1 MATFSYVALDAGGR
15 QQSGT
20 LPADNRNAAM
30 DQILGRGLSPLK
42 IEEKRTAGGGASGNG
57 HAGGGGIGALFG
69 RGSTSTHVPQA
80 ALESFTRELANLLG
94 AGLPLS
100 KALHLLRREASGGG
114 AKNVW
119 TKVHDEVVGGTPLA
133 DALAQWPKTFSTV
146 YVAMVR
152 AGEQG
157 GFLHVVLQQI
167 ADFRSREQELKGKV
181 KAALVYPCVL
191 ACFAAAVLAFLLV
204 FFIPKFQGIFNDFG
218 AQLPYLTQIVVAM
231 SKAVTTRYA
240 AFVVIGFA
248 VAIYAARQGIQ
259 SEKGRRIMERVIL
272 KMPALGKVT
281 ARFALVRFCRMLGT
295 LIGAGV
301 PLVSALKTAK
311 ESLGNQTLADA
322 VSYAIDEVQR
332 GAPLS
337 RSLAATPVLFPSS
350 VVEMVAI
357 AEETGR
363 LDKELVRL
371 SHSYEADLDRSL
383 RMLVALAE
391 PLMLF
396 LTALAIGTIVLAML
410 LPILTLQDVVH

>member
-1 MATFSYVALDAGGR
+1 MATFVYTALDRNGK
-15 QQSGT
+15 QTTGT
-20 LPADNRNAAM
+20 LPADNRAAAM
-30 DQILGRGLSPLK
+30 DQVLGRGLSPLK
-42 IEEKRTAGGGASGNG
+42 VEEQRGGGSNGAANGQASALGS
-57 HAGGGGIGALFG
+57 LFG
-69 RGSTSTHVPQA
+69 GNPNSTRVSQT
-80 ALESFTRELANLLG
+80 ALESFTRELANLLQ

-100 KALHLLRREASGGG
+100 RALQLLRREATTPG

-119 TKVHDEVVGGTPLA
+119 SKIHEEVVGGESLA
-133 DALAQWPKTFSTV
+133 DAMAQFPKTFSTV

-167 ADFRSREQELKGKV
+167 SDFRAREADLKGKV

-191 ACFAAAVLAFLLV
+191 AFFATGVLIFLLT
-204 FFIPKFQGIFNDFG
+204 FFIPKFSGIFNDFG
-218 AQLPYLTQIVVAM
+218 AELPKLTQVIVAM
-231 SKAVTTRYA
+231 SNVLRSWYA
-240 AFVVIGFA
+240 LGVLAAIIVGIFA
-248 VAIYAARQGIQ
+248 IRAALQT
-259 SEKGRRIMERVIL
+259 EKGRRIFEQAVL
-272 KMPALGKVT
+272 KTPALGKVT

-295 LIGAGV
+295 LIGSGV

-311 ESLGNQTLADA
+311 EALGNQTLSDA
-322 VSYAIDEVQR
+322 VAFAIEEVQR

-337 RSLAATPVLFPSS
+337 KSLAATPVLFPAS

-371 SHSYEADLDRSL
+371 SQSYEVDLDRSL
-383 RMLVALAE
+383 RMLVSLAE

-396 LTALAIGTIVLAML
+396 LTAVAIGVVVLAML